1 MNNLEFDLN
10 KVLSKLVTG
19 AIVIVMVRKVALSI
33 LLLFS
38 SLFLAGCSLKKTPA
52 AIQITSSPTANV
64 FIDGKSLGKTPLEVK
79 DLKEGEVSLKL
90 IPESASTDLLPWE
103 TKIKLYAGVLTLVE
117 RNFAASETAASGQI
131 LSLEKLR
138 DPNASSISIIS
149 DPDGALVKFDG
160 ELKGFSP
167 IALDGIALGDHEII
181 ISKEGFLE
189 KKIKARNV
197 AGYRL
202 IINVKLSTGAAPAA
216 EITVTPTVKTT
227 VTPTV
232 KTTPVPKTT
241 TTPGDGSNKG
251 TSVVINET
259 PTGWL
264 RVRSGASTSAGEV
277 ARVNPGEKYSL
288 LEEKSG
294 WYKIEYEK
302 DKQGWISSQYAKKE

>member
-1 MNNLEFDLN
+1 
-10 KVLSKLVTG
+10 
-19 AIVIVMVRKVALSI
+19 MVRKVALSV

-52 AIQITSSPTANV
+52 AIQITSNPAANV
-64 FIDGKSLGKTPLEVK
+64 FIDGKSLGKTPLEAK

-90 IPESASTDLLPWE
+90 IPESTSANLLPWE

-117 RNFAASETAASGQI
+117 RNFAALETAASGQI

-189 KKIKARNV
+189 KRVKARNV

-216 EITVTPTVKTT
+216 ETT
-227 VTPTV
+227 VTPTA
-232 KTTPVPKTT
+232 KTTPVPKPTT
-241 TTPGDGSNKG
+241 SGDGSNKS
-251 TSVVINET
+251 TSVIISET

-264 RVRSGASTSAGEV
+264 RVRSGASTSASEV
-277 ARVNPGEKYSL
+277 AKVNPGEKYTL
-288 LEEKSG
+288 IEEKSG